1 MEEKYNCSFY
11 KKIMDEQCN
20 IIQNT
25 NAIVNNPTNISTN
38 ISSNNI
44 KLDCEMLK
52 KLYDNC
58 LTFKIEKTKK
68 NKK

>member
-1 MEEKYNCSFY
+1 MEDKYNNICSFY

-38 ISSNNI
+38 ISSNRILN
-44 KLDCEMLK
+44 
-52 KLYDNC
+52 
-58 LTFKIEKTKK
+58 
-68 NKK
+68 